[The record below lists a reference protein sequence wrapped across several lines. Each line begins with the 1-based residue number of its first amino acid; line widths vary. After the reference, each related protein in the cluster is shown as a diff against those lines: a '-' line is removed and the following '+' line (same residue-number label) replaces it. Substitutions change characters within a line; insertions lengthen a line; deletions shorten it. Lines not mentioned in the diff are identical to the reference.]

1 MIRKNTFRTGLL
13 WALVLPLLG
22 FGLFFGLFN
31 LLEQLGAV
39 SEAGFR
45 PLFRE
50 RTSALVGI
58 ALNAV
63 LMNYYNRLRFTEA
76 MRGVVVPTVLYVV
89 VWVILFGKTVF

>member
-1 MIRKNTFRTGLL
+1 MIRKNTFRTGLIA
-13 WALVLPLLG
+13 ALLLPMLG
-22 FGLFFGLFN
+22 FGLFFGLFH
-31 LLEQLGAV
+31 LLEQFGAV

-50 RTSALVGI
+50 RTSAIVGI
-58 ALNAV
+58 ALNAL

-89 VWVILFGKTVF
+89 LWMVLFGKAVF